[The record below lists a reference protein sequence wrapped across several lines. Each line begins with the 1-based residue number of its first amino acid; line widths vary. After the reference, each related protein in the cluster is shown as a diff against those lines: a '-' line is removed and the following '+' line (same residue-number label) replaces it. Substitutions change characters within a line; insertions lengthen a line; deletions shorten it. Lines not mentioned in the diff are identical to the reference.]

1 MASKQRVTK
10 TAFRLTRSC
19 CNITDTTYHG
29 LLAQANARLL
39 QKEPGVQHMTEAR
52 RVCSPKRKCLH
63 SQAKADLLYP
73 RAAPLAHIS
82 ESAAIGFG
90 ASLNHIETAWSLR
103 RGGTPEHHRTALNGG
118 LPMNTDSGAE
128 HTCTATNGGK
138 LALKQL
144 EPAAVHEQKD
154 AEILRHQTYRDL
166 AQLRRIHMLVP

>member
-39 QKEPGVQHMTEAR
+39 QKEPGGVQHMTKAR

-103 RGGTPEHHRTALNGG
+103 RGGTPEHHRTALNRGQ
-118 LPMNTDSGAE
+118 PMNTDSGAE
-128 HTCTATNGGK
+128 QHMYGHKRWQACTETVGTCSGA
-138 LALKQL
+138 
-144 EPAAVHEQKD
+144 
-154 AEILRHQTYRDL
+154 
-166 AQLRRIHMLVP
+166 